1 VTGVLAALFAG
12 VLGLLAIGVGAY
24 HQGRRRGRVT
34 LAADLITELRH
45 HKLECI
51 GEPAERVALEIGL
64 LCETDPTVRR

>member
-1 VTGVLAALFAG
+1 MTALLAALTGALVLVAVG
-12 VLGLLAIGVGAY
+12 VSAY
-24 HQGRRRGRVT
+24 HHGRRRGRVT
-34 LAADLITELRH
+34 LPADLITELRQ